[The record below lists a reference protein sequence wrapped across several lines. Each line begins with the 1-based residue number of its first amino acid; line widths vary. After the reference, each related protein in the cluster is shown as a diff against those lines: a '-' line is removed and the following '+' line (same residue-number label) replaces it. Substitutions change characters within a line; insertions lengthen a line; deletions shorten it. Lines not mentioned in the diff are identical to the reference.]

1 MIRDRGNIKWNAMM
15 LPEHVKLLRE
25 WHEKDQYVKKPE
37 LDEWAL
43 QEISEQLRIAYT
55 NKIEVEL
62 NIWKEKHISKVTGK
76 IAKLNVENALLY
88 LEDGRQFPFQSI
100 FGVTFITVD

>member
-25 WHEKDQYVKKPE
+25 WHEKNEDVEKPE

-43 QEISEQLRIAYT
+43 QELSEQLQIAFQNRT
-55 NKIEVEL
+55 QVEL
-62 NIWKEKHISKVTGK
+62 KIWEAAHIFTATGI
-76 IAKLNVENALLY
+76 IAKLDDMKGALY
-88 LEDGRQFPFQSI
+88 LEDGRRFPFH
-100 FGVTFITVD
+100 FIVGLTQYE

>member
-25 WHEKDQYVKKPE
+25 WQAQDQYVTKPQ

-43 QEISEQLRIAYT
+43 QELSVQLQTAYN
-55 NKIEVEL
+55 NKIELEL
-62 NIWKEKHISKVTGK
+62 NIWEEKRLFKATGT
-76 IAKLNVENALLY
+76 IEKLNINNETLY
-88 LEDGRQFPFQSI
+88 LEDGRKFPFQSI
-100 FGVTFITVD
+100 FGVSLIE

>member
-25 WHEKDQYVKKPE
+25 WHEKDDYVEKPE

-43 QEISEQLRIAYT
+43 QELSEQLQIAFKDHT
-55 NKIEVEL
+55 QVEL
-62 NIWKEKHISKVTGK
+62 KIWEAERIFTVTGIISKLDDKKGT
-76 IAKLNVENALLY
+76 LY
-88 LEDGRQFPFQSI
+88 LEDGRKFPYH
-100 FGVTFITVD
+100 FIVGLTKYE

>member
-25 WHEKDQYVKKPE
+25 WQEKDDDVEKPE

-43 QEISEQLRIAYT
+43 QELSEQLQLAYRNHT
-55 NKIEVEL
+55 QVEL
-62 NIWKEKHISKVTGK
+62 KIWEAAHIFTATGIISKLDDTK
-76 IAKLNVENALLY
+76 RTLY
-88 LEDGRQFPFQSI
+88 LEDGRRFLFQSI
-100 FGVTFITVD
+100 LGVMLTP

>member
-25 WHEKDQYVKKPE
+25 WHEKDDDVEKPE

-43 QEISEQLRIAYT
+43 QELSEQLKIAYT
-55 NKIEVEL
+55 NNSEVEIKVWEDWHVYKVEGKIAEL
-62 NIWKEKHISKVTGK
+62 NIQKS
-76 IAKLNVENALLY
+76 ALY
-88 LEDGRQFPFQSI
+88 LEDGRRFLFSSLLN
-100 FGVTFITVD
+100 VTILS

>member
-25 WHEKDQYVKKPE
+25 WKEQDQYVAKPQ

-43 QEISEQLRIAYT
+43 QELSEQLHTAYA

-62 NIWKEKHISKVTGK
+62 NIWEEKRLFKATGK
-76 IAKLNVENALLY
+76 IVKFNTNTLY
-88 LEDGRQFPFQSI
+88 LEDGRKFPFQSI
-100 FGVTFITVD
+100 FGVSLIE